1 MNLVLGPIARWLLL
15 IAVSLVLL
23 LSWSTDHYRSKAIS
37 ADKDL
42 QNLRAAVR
50 EQNRNAQKTL
60 DRLTTERDTAQ
71 AALNRHRQQQEKTDE
86 STKLEIARL
95 GDELKRR
102 PVRVR
107 IVATTPACGPGSG
120 SPQGQPSATVFSGA
134 GDPTQTYGLLPQG
147 NSERLGAVIAEA
159 ETINAAYASCR
170 AQLFNQTGTKTNS
183 QP

>member
-1 MNLVLGPIARWLLL
+1 MNPILGPITRWLLL
-15 IAVSLVLL
+15 AASALVLL
-23 LSWSTDHYRSKAIS
+23 LSWSTDHYRSKATI
-37 ADKDL
+37 ATKDL
-42 QNLRAAVR
+42 QSLQADVR

-71 AALNRHRQQQEKTDE
+71 AALNRNRQQQEKTDE

-107 IVATTPACGPGSG
+107 IVTTTPACGSGGGS
-120 SPQGQPSATVFSGA
+120 SEGQPAPAINSGA
-134 GDPTQTYGLLPQG
+134 ADPTQTYGLLPQG

>member
-1 MNLVLGPIARWLLL
+1 MNPILGPIARWLLL
-15 IAVSLVLL
+15 AASTLVLL
-23 LSWSTDHYRSKAIS
+23 LSWSTDHYRSKAVS
-37 ADKDL
+37 ATKDL
-42 QNLRAAVR
+42 RDLQADVR
-50 EQNRNAQKTL
+50 EQNSNAQKTL

-86 STKLEIARL
+86 STKLEIDRL

-107 IVATTPACGPGSG
+107 VVTTPTCGSG
-120 SPQGQPSATVFSGA
+120 GGSPEGQPAAAVFSGA
-134 GDPTQTYGLLPQG
+134 ADPAQTYGLLPQG
-147 NSERLGAVIAEA
+147 NSERLGAVITEA

-170 AQLFNQTGTKTNS
+170 SQLFNQTGTKNDI